1 MLGQCLDAK
10 DGNRMPTAGQQQQLG
25 GDRAAHQLDS
35 RRASGTLPFQ
45 LNEICGQWAK
55 KATNG
60 HKLLAHT
67 RPQLAVSGERLVAV
81 IGMFYQISVELQ
93 NK

>member
-1 MLGQCLDAK
+1 ML
-10 DGNRMPTAGQQQQLG
+10 TAGQQEQQQLG
-25 GDRAAHQLDS
+25 GNRAAHQLDS

-45 LNEICGQWAK
+45 LNEICGQWEK

-67 RPQLAVSGERLVAV
+67 RPQLAVERLVAV
-81 IGMFYQISVELQ
+81 IGMFYQISVKLQ